1 MHDSLTIA
9 LLQAREAAMAHFRPI
24 VKRHNL
30 TEQQWRI
37 VRILAEN
44 PSMDFHDLAF
54 RACIL
59 RPSLTGILTRMERD
73 GLVLRLKPVNDQR
86 KLYVSLTPAGLKLY
100 ESAQAQVEYSPG
112 RAVLTGATGRCHPV
126 ARIRRQPPSGEFPAA
141 QNKVSSS
148 SSTLYCSFTSS
159 RVFHLSNV
167 RHGCEVPN
175 TRISPTC
182 TSLPGARR
190 SIQC

>member
-9 LLQAREAAMAHFRPI
+9 LLQAREAAMSYFRPI

-37 VRILAEN
+37 VRVLAEH

-54 RACIL
+54 RTCIL

-86 KLYVSLTPAGLKLY
+86 KLYVSLTKEGNALY
-100 ESAQAQVEYSPG
+100 QHAQAEVEEAYQRIEAEYTPEKMKQ
-112 RAVLTGATGRCHPV
+112 LTALLEEFIALGDRN
-126 ARIRRQPPSGEFPAA
+126 GEERDA
-141 QNKVSSS
+141 
-148 SSTLYCSFTSS
+148 L
-159 RVFHLSNV
+159 
-167 RHGCEVPN
+167 E
-175 TRISPTC
+175 
-182 TSLPGARR
+182 
-190 SIQC
+190 

>member
-9 LLQAREAAMAHFRPI
+9 LLQAREAAMGHFRPI
-24 VKRHNL
+24 VKQHNL

-44 PSMDFHDLAF
+44 PSMDFHDLAY

-86 KLYVSLTPAGLKLY
+86 KLFVSLTKEGQALY
-100 ESAQAQVEYSPG
+100 TRAQAQVEEAYRLIEKEFTPEKM
-112 RAVLTGATGRCHPV
+112 RQLTTLL
-126 ARIRRQPPSGEFPAA
+126 GEFIA
-141 QNKVSSS
+141 
-148 SSTLYCSFTSS
+148 L
-159 RVFHLSNV
+159 
-167 RHGCEVPN
+167 G
-175 TRISPTC
+175 
-182 TSLPGARR
+182 SLKQGETPGGKD
-190 SIQC
+190 

>member
-1 MHDSLTIA
+1 MMHESLTIA
-9 LLQAREAAMAHFRPI
+9 LLQAREAAMSYFRPI
-24 VKRHNL
+24 VKQHNL

-86 KLYVSLTPAGLKLY
+86 KLFVSLTKEGQALY
-100 ESAQAQVEYSPG
+100 ARAQTQVEEAYRLIENEFTPEKMQQ
-112 RAVLTGATGRCHPV
+112 LTALL
-126 ARIRRQPPSGEFPAA
+126 GEFIA
-141 QNKVSSS
+141 
-148 SSTLYCSFTSS
+148 L
-159 RVFHLSNV
+159 
-167 RHGCEVPN
+167 G
-175 TRISPTC
+175 
-182 TSLPGARR
+182 SLRQSENR
-190 SIQC
+190 DDKN

>member
-86 KLYVSLTPAGLKLY
+86 KLYVSLTPAGSKLY
-100 ESAQAQVEYSPG
+100 ESVRIQVEEAYRLIESDFTIEKMQQLT
-112 RAVLTGATGRCHPV
+112 VLLEEFISLGNGTGEMTKRGKP
-126 ARIRRQPPSGEFPAA
+126 
-141 QNKVSSS
+141 
-148 SSTLYCSFTSS
+148 
-159 RVFHLSNV
+159 
-167 RHGCEVPN
+167 
-175 TRISPTC
+175 
-182 TSLPGARR
+182 
-190 SIQC
+190 

>member
-9 LLQAREAAMAHFRPI
+9 LMQAREVAMTYFRPI
-24 VKRHNL
+24 VKQHNL

-37 VRILAEN
+37 VRVLVDN

-86 KLYVSLTPAGLKLY
+86 KLYVSLTKEGYALY
-100 ESAQAQVEYSPG
+100 ERAQAKVEEAYLEIEQKFTPEKMKQ
-112 RAVLTGATGRCHPV
+112 LTALLH
-126 ARIRRQPPSGEFPAA
+126 EFITLNKKPIICLFSQQFG
-141 QNKVSSS
+141 QN
-148 SSTLYCSFTSS
+148 
-159 RVFHLSNV
+159 
-167 RHGCEVPN
+167 E
-175 TRISPTC
+175 
-182 TSLPGARR
+182 TSLNGSLRHYLPRYT
-190 SIQC
+190 

>member
-37 VRILAEN
+37 VRILAEH

-86 KLYVSLTPAGLKLY
+86 KLYVSLTPAGSTLY
-100 ESAQAQVEYSPG
+100 ESAQAQVEEAY
-112 RAVLTGATGRCHPV
+112 
-126 ARIRRQPPSGEFPAA
+126 
-141 QNKVSSS
+141 
-148 SSTLYCSFTSS
+148 
-159 RVFHLSNV
+159 
-167 RHGCEVPN
+167 
-175 TRISPTC
+175 
-182 TSLPGARR
+182 RR
-190 SIQC
+190 SKPNLPSKNASAYRAAGGVYRPGNGAQGEE